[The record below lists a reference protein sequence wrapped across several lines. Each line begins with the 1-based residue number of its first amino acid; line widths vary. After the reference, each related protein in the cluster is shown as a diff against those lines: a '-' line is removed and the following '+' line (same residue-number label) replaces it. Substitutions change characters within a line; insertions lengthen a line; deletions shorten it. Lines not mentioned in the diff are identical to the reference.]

1 MLFRCQQRVLIYIL
15 KFHFVLKPLDLH
27 VMFIKYDS
35 EGSYMGTVQRAGF
48 LDNVDKLTLN
58 NTKSHFHL
66 DLLAIKRDITEL
78 WEFD

>member
-1 MLFRCQQRVLIYIL
+1 
-15 KFHFVLKPLDLH
+15 
-27 VMFIKYDS
+27 MFIKYDS
-35 EGSYMGTVQRAGF
+35 EGSYMGTVQCAGF
-48 LDNVDKLTLN
+48 LDNIDKLTLNN